1 MVCLHSTPKELILL
15 KNENVSFYPLQLSDT
30 SALLLSAQ
38 SSLSILAQKYLG
50 KCEDTYFILQ
60 KKYYL
65 CIYKDSFG
73 AKILW
78 DDCAH
83 SEMGKN
89 YFTCSFLIFSI
100 VSDKLRKKFLSI
112 IKSWHWFSSCLSE
125 REIWAYFLK
134 WTRTQLPK
142 MFLFCPFFMYG
153 TMKKYSSSMYKDGG
167 SLFQKNNE
175 CWKRLTLTSTESK
188 TKPINNCIY
197 IGI

>member
-1 MVCLHSTPKELILL
+1 MASDLIRITHLVCFGDKE
-15 KNENVSFYPLQLSDT
+15 KTYPLDLVCNH
-30 SALLLSAQ
+30 LY
-38 SSLSILAQKYLG
+38 KYLH
-50 KCEDTYFILQ
+50 KCEDTCFILQ

-83 SEMGKN
+83 LEMGKN

-100 VSDKLRKKFLSI
+100 VSDNLRKKFLSI

-175 CWKRLTLTSTESK
+175 CWKRLTLTSIQKVKQS
-188 TKPINNCIY
+188 P
-197 IGI
+197 

>member
-38 SSLSILAQKYLG
+38 SSLSILAQKYLD

-100 VSDKLRKKFLSI
+100 VSDNLRKKFLSI
-112 IKSWHWFSSCLSE
+112 IK
-125 REIWAYFLK
+125 K
-134 WTRTQLPK
+134 
-142 MFLFCPFFMYG
+142 
-153 TMKKYSSSMYKDGG
+153 
-167 SLFQKNNE
+167 
-175 CWKRLTLTSTESK
+175 LTLVFILFEWERDMGLFFKVDKNSASK
-188 TKPINNCIY
+188 NVSFLSFLYVWYNEEV
-197 IGI
+197 

>member
-1 MVCLHSTPKELILL
+1 
-15 KNENVSFYPLQLSDT
+15 
-30 SALLLSAQ
+30 
-38 SSLSILAQKYLG
+38 
-50 KCEDTYFILQ
+50 
-60 KKYYL
+60 
-65 CIYKDSFG
+65 
-73 AKILW
+73 
-78 DDCAH
+78 
-83 SEMGKN
+83 MGKN

-100 VSDKLRKKFLSI
+100 VSDNLRKKFLSI

-153 TMKKYSSSMYKDGG
+153 TMKKYSSSSMYKDGG

-197 IGI
+197 ISNTISAYSLENDYFYENQKIKAFVNFFIYAIEFK